1 MGELRE
7 PKRGFMEKVVQE
19 VADIIKE
26 SNNIVFFGGA
36 GLSTESGIPD
46 FRSVDGL
53 YNQKYKF
60 PPEVII
66 SYSFF
71 ESNPVE
77 FYRFYKDK
85 CLGPMLKAKP
95 NAAHLALA
103 KLEKMGKLKA
113 VVTQN
118 IDDLHHRAG
127 SKNILELHGT
137 SFKNHCVKCKK
148 TYTIEDIL
156 KSKEDVPTCEC
167 GGIIRPDIVLYE
179 EALNQD
185 VIYKSCKAIED
196 ADVLIIAGTTLIVQ
210 PAASFVNY
218 YTGNKLILIN
228 LSEVPNESRIDYVIR
243 DKVGKVFTE
252 IFEYLGYEL

>member
-1 MGELRE
+1 
-7 PKRGFMEKVVQE
+7 MEKIVEE
-19 VADIIKE
+19 VANIIKE

-66 SYSFF
+66 SHSFF
-71 ESNPVE
+71 ETNPFE

-113 VVTQN
+113 VATQN

-137 SFKNHCVKCKK
+137 SFKNHCVKCGK

-179 EALNQD
+179 EALDQD
-185 VIYKSCKAIED
+185 VIRKSCKVIED

-210 PAASFVNY
+210 PAASFVY
-218 YTGNKLILIN
+218 YYAGNKLILIN
-228 LSEVPNESRIDYVIR
+228 LSEVPNESRINYVIR

-252 IFEYLGYEL
+252 IFGYLGYEL

>member
-1 MGELRE
+1 
-7 PKRGFMEKVVQE
+7 MENVVEQ
-19 VADIIKE
+19 VAQIIKE

-66 SYSFF
+66 SHSFF
-71 ESNPVE
+71 ESNPIE

-85 CLGPMLKAKP
+85 CLSPMLKAKP

-137 SFKNHCVKCKK
+137 SFKNHCVKCGK
-148 TYTIEDIL
+148 TYSIEEIL

-179 EALNQD
+179 EALNQE

-196 ADVLIIAGTTLIVQ
+196 ADALIIAGTTLIVQ